1 MELFKICSGSRTDG
15 IDRGTVLMPP
25 GWSQAVVVEEET
37 EVQESATSAC
47 DDQGMRSLLDDA
59 ARCRTTEP
67 ERSRQLALDAR
78 VLARAL
84 SQPAFEAE
92 ALYHLASIA
101 HQTGHVEDAFALAT
115 EAVEVSQDDEVS
127 LALAWSLHLIGVVH
141 YQASNYADALE
152 SCLRALQVY
161 RASDHELDEGR
172 ILHTV
177 AAIYQS
183 MADFDRAIATYESA
197 LAVNETLGRPDVD
210 AMVLGNLARIRGRR
224 GEYLEA
230 IELGRRAVSLAHTD
244 APHLVG
250 GLLADL
256 AEAHAG
262 LGEIVAADACF
273 TEARNAW
280 AQRVQSG
287 ESVLVVE
294 QLGVMVSE
302 GRVALRNGRFDVS
315 ISVLLA
321 ALDLADHS
329 DHRELELE
337 VHDLL
342 ATACKQAGRLSEAL
356 EHRERHFALHREI
369 FTDAAD
375 LRMRTI
381 QVAHDNENARHLG
394 RITRMTTSGLVA
406 DFAAE
411 HAEVDAYHLEAYER
425 LAALAEMRGGN
436 TTRHTSGVGDLA
448 AEIGHAIGQHPEW
461 CERLRLAAR
470 LHDIGKVAVNDR
482 LLLKPGPLTVEEF
495 DEIKQHAVFGRRLLS
510 GVSTDLF
517 ALAAEAAWSHHEW
530 WDGSGYPNGLAGKAI
545 PLSGRIVAI
554 ADVFDSLA
562 TRRVYKREWTR
573 DEAARFVV
581 SGSGSQFDP
590 ELIEA
595 FTKVLAARYPELAA
609 DTDADLA

>member
-1 MELFKICSGSRTDG
+1 M
-15 IDRGTVLMPP
+15 
-25 GWSQAVVVEEET
+25 
-37 EVQESATSAC
+37 QESTTSAR
-47 DDQGMRSLLDDA
+47 DDQGVRSLLDDA
-59 ARCRTTEP
+59 ARCRTTDP

-78 VLARAL
+78 VLARTH

-101 HQTGHVEDAFALAT
+101 HQCGHAEDAFALAT
-115 EAVEVSQDDEVS
+115 EAVELTQGNEVS

-152 SCLRALQVY
+152 FCLRALQVY
-161 RASDHELDEGR
+161 RASGHAVDEGR

-183 MADFDRAIATYESA
+183 MADYDRAIETYESA
-197 LAVNETLGRPDVD
+197 LAVNETLVRPDVD

-230 IELGRRAVSLAHTD
+230 IELGRRAMSLARTD

-262 LGEIVAADACF
+262 LGDLGAADACF
-273 TEARNAW
+273 SEARNAW
-280 AQRVQSG
+280 AKRARAGDEVP
-287 ESVLVVE
+287 VAE

-302 GRVALRNGRFDVS
+302 GRVALRNGRFDEA

-321 ALDLADHS
+321 ALDLADRS

-337 VHDLL
+337 IHDLL
-342 ATACKQAGRLSEAL
+342 ASACKQAGRLTEAL
-356 EHRERHFALHREI
+356 EHRERQFALHREI

-375 LRMRTI
+375 LRMRTV
-381 QVAHDNENARHLG
+381 QVAHDHENARHLG
-394 RITRMTTSGLVA
+394 RITRLTTSGLIA

-411 HAEVDAYHLEAYER
+411 HADVDAYHLDAYER

-436 TTRHTSGVGDLA
+436 TTRHTNGVGDLA
-448 AEIGHAIGQHPEW
+448 AEIGHAVGQPPEW

-495 DEIKQHAVFGRRLLS
+495 DEIKQHAIFGRRLLS
-510 GVSTDLF
+510 GVSTELF

-530 WDGSGYPNGLAGKAI
+530 WDGSGYPNGLAGTAI

-573 DEAARFVV
+573 DEAARFVM

-590 ELIEA
+590 QLITA
-595 FTKVLAARYPELAA
+595 FAKVLAAQYPELA
-609 DTDADLA
+609 

>member
-1 MELFKICSGSRTDG
+1 M
-15 IDRGTVLMPP
+15 
-25 GWSQAVVVEEET
+25 
-37 EVQESATSAC
+37 QESTILAQER
-47 DDQGMRSLLDDA
+47 DQQRVRSLLDDA
-59 ARCRTTEP
+59 ARCRSADP

-78 VLARAL
+78 LLARACEQ
-84 SQPAFEAE
+84 SAAEAE

-101 HQTGHVEDAFALAT
+101 HQRGRTEYAFALAT
-115 EAVEVSQDDEVS
+115 EAVELTQSNEVS
-127 LALAWSLHLIGVVH
+127 LTLAWSLHLIGVVH
-141 YQASNYADALE
+141 YQASNYPDALE
-152 SCLRALQVY
+152 HCLRALQVY
-161 RASDHELDEGR
+161 RATDHDVDEGR

-183 MADFDRAIATYESA
+183 MADYDRAIGTYEAA
-197 LAVNETLGRPDVD
+197 LAVNEALVRPDVD
-210 AMVLGNLARIRGRR
+210 AMVLGNLARIWGRR
-224 GEYLEA
+224 GEYRVA
-230 IELGRRAVSLAHTD
+230 IELGHRAVSLARSD

-250 GLLADL
+250 SLLADL
-256 AEAHAG
+256 AESHAG
-262 LGEIVAADACF
+262 MGDLPAADACF
-273 TEARNAW
+273 EEARAGW
-280 AQRVQSG
+280 QARVVSG
-287 ESVLVVE
+287 ERLPVTE

-302 GRVALRNGRFDVS
+302 GRVALRSGRTDEAIVA
-315 ISVLLA
+315 LLA
-321 ALDLADHS
+321 ALDLADRTN
-329 DHRELELE
+329 HRELELE
-337 VHDLL
+337 LHDLL
-342 ATACKQAGRLSEAL
+342 AVACKQAGRLSEAL

-375 LRMRTI
+375 LRMRTV

-394 RITRMTTSGLVA
+394 QITSLTTSGLIA
-406 DFAAE
+406 DYAAE
-411 HAEVDAYHLEAYER
+411 HADVDAYHLEAYER

-448 AEIGHAIGQHPEW
+448 AEIAHAIGQQPEW

-495 DEIKQHAVFGRRLLS
+495 DEIKQHTLLGRRLLS
-510 GVSTDLF
+510 GVSTELF

-573 DEAARFVV
+573 DEAVRFLM

-590 ELIEA
+590 ELLDA
-595 FTKVLAARYPELAA
+595 FVKVLVARYPELAA
-609 DTDADLA
+609 DLA

>member
-1 MELFKICSGSRTDG
+1 
-15 IDRGTVLMPP
+15 
-25 GWSQAVVVEEET
+25 
-37 EVQESATSAC
+37 VQESATVAQER
-47 DDQGMRSLLDDA
+47 DQQRVRALLDDA
-59 ARCRTTEP
+59 ARCRSAEP
-67 ERSRQLALDAR
+67 DRSRQLALDAR
-78 VLARAL
+78 LLARAGD
-84 SQPAFEAE
+84 QPDFEAE

-101 HQTGHVEDAFALAT
+101 HQRGRTEYAFALAT
-115 EAVEVSQDDEVS
+115 EAVELTQRNEVS
-127 LALAWSLHLIGVVH
+127 LTLAWSLHLIGVVH
-141 YQASNYADALE
+141 YQASNYPDALDH
-152 SCLRALQVY
+152 CLRALQVY
-161 RASDHELDEGR
+161 RATDHDIDEGR

-183 MADFDRAIATYESA
+183 MADYDRAIGTYETA
-197 LAVNETLGRPDVD
+197 LAVNEALVRPDVD

-224 GEYLEA
+224 GEYQVA
-230 IELGRRAVSLAHTD
+230 VELGRRATSLARTD

-250 GLLADL
+250 SLLADL
-256 AEAHAG
+256 AESHAG
-262 LGEIVAADACF
+262 LGDLAAADACF
-273 TEARNAW
+273 DEARAGW
-280 AQRVQSG
+280 QARVQSG
-287 ESVLVVE
+287 ENLPVSE

-302 GRVALRNGRFDVS
+302 GRVALRSGRTDDA
-315 ISVLLA
+315 IAALLA
-321 ALDLADHS
+321 ALDLADRTN
-329 DHRELELE
+329 HRELELE
-337 VHDLL
+337 LHDLL
-342 ATACKQAGRLSEAL
+342 AVACKQAGRLSEAL

-375 LRMRTI
+375 LRMRTV

-394 RITRMTTSGLVA
+394 QITSLTTSGLIA
-406 DFAAE
+406 DYAAE
-411 HAEVDAYHLEAYER
+411 HADVDAYHLEAYER

-448 AEIGHAIGQHPEW
+448 AEIGHAIGQQPEW

-495 DEIKQHAVFGRRLLS
+495 DEIKQHTVLGRRLLS
-510 GVSTDLF
+510 GVSTELF

-573 DEAARFVV
+573 DEAVRFLM

-590 ELIEA
+590 ELLDA
-595 FTKVLAARYPELAA
+595 FVKVLIARYPELAA
-609 DTDADLA
+609 DLA